1 MIQKQSL
8 LKLILISLKQVFINL
23 IINSI
28 QAIEKD
34 GIISIYTRKRD
45 KKNIQIEIHDTG
57 KGIEESR
64 YEEIFE
70 FYVTSKKSGTGIGLA
85 LSKQIIE
92 GHNGQIY
99 IKSEVNKGTSFFI
112 DLPVTQI

>member
-1 MIQKQSL
+1 MK
-8 LKLILISLKQVFINL
+8 KKG
-23 IINSI
+23 SI
-28 QAIEKD
+28 H
-34 GIISIYTRKRD
+34 IYTRMLD
-45 KKNIQIEIHDTG
+45 KKNIQIEIKDTG

-64 YEEIFE
+64 YDEIFE

-99 IKSEVNKGTSFFI
+99 IKSEVNIGTSFFI